1 MKYVYIC
8 SAKLYTMSG
17 LPISVIVSTYN
28 SEDYLNKVLE
38 SYKHQDYDNFE
49 VIVADDGSKETT
61 KQLIEKFAAD
71 YPVNLRHIWHE
82 DKGYRRQELLN
93 KCIVQTEYDYILMTD
108 GDCIARPDFVSTHAK
123 YAEKGFFLSGGYCKL
138 DKPTSD
144 AIALSDIE
152 NQNCFKP
159 KWLKKQGVLGKK
171 QQLKLSVGDKL
182 ANFLD
187 VVTPTGATFNN
198 CNSSAWKSDLIA
210 INGYDERMQYGGPDR
225 ELGERL
231 VNLGIKTKQIR
242 YKDICLHLEHPRGY
256 KTKESLD
263 RNLAIRRNTKYNKV
277 IKTPYGIE
285 KLEDTEKNN

>member
-1 MKYVYIC
+1 
-8 SAKLYTMSG
+8 MSG

-28 SEDYLNKVLE
+28 SEDWLAKVLE

-49 VIVADDGSKETT
+49 VIVADDGSRETT
-61 KQLIEKFAAD
+61 KNLIDSFKAD

-93 KCIVQTEYDYILMTD
+93 KCIVQTAHDYILMTD
-108 GDCIARPDFVSTHAK
+108 GDCIARTDFVSTHAK
-123 YAEKGFFLSGGYCKL
+123 YAEEGYFLSGGYCKL
-138 DKPTSD
+138 DMPTSKKIEL
-144 AIALSDIE
+144 ADIE
-152 NQNCFKP
+152 NENCFNP
-159 KWLKKQGVLGKK
+159 EWLKKQGVLGTK
-171 QQLKLSVGDKL
+171 QKLKLSVGDKL
-182 ANFLD
+182 ASFLD

-231 VNLGIKTKQIR
+231 VNLGIKPKQIR
-242 YKDICLHLEHPRGY
+242 YKAICLHLDHPRGY

-263 RNLAIRRNTKYNKV
+263 RNLAIRKNTKVNNV

-285 KLEDTEKNN
+285 KLTTKD